1 MTSANHPRFRLLIGW
16 CCLMSSVLLIITV
29 YLIYNKGIP
38 PKTGQNA
45 KSEKSTAGNEV
56 PNSSAIDDKTTQQ
69 IGHPSG
75 SFSNDYM
82 HLIRDPTEIWIC
94 HPCKNTSFS
103 QKNSTVEITISGLY
117 YFHAQVTFSHD
128 NIQGTVI
135 LRKNKG
141 PGIKNRIL
149 SRVKQ
154 YGTATMIH
162 LVELKEGDSIS
173 LEIDPINSISEQ
185 DYDTY
190 WEIIFFNN
198 K

>member
-56 PNSSAIDDKTTQQ
+56 PNSS
-69 IGHPSG
+69 GHPSG

-135 LRKNKG
+135 LRKNKEVLTQMQRAAVKLTVFYVTYPFLRG
-141 PGIKNRIL
+141 ALRGHKIKENGE
-149 SRVKQ
+149 K
-154 YGTATMIH
+154 G
-162 LVELKEGDSIS
+162 
-173 LEIDPINSISEQ
+173 
-185 DYDTY
+185 
-190 WEIIFFNN
+190 
-198 K
+198 